1 MPERPGV
8 LGPGRALAL
17 GLAGLLAFL
26 AIWEGC
32 GALGLVSATFLP
44 GPAAVFAEFLRLLS
58 HPYAGATLPQHLAAS
73 LHRYAAGVLL
83 AALVGLPLGLA
94 MGWFRLL
101 DTVITPIFDGLR
113 FVPPIAWVPFAALW
127 FGTGIGGPV
136 LVIFTGAFPPVLIGT
151 YRGARMIEPQL
162 IEAARMLGTSHRRML
177 TEILLPGAVP
187 SIVAGLRVAAGLGWQ
202 SLIGA
207 ELIVVSSGVGYMMVQ
222 GEAAAA
228 TDTVMAGIIA
238 VGLVGSA
245 LDLGLRAAERA
256 VRRRY
261 GLAGATPRSPR

>member
-1 MPERPGV
+1 MPDRQGVPSPG
-8 LGPGRALAL
+8 LSLAL
-17 GLAGLLAFL
+17 GAAGLLVFFGV
-26 AIWEGC
+26 WEGC

-44 GPAAVFAEFLRLLS
+44 GPQSVFADLAHLLT
-58 HPYAGATLPQHLAAS
+58 HPYAGATLPEHLVAS
-73 LHRYAAGVLL
+73 LHRYAVGVLL

-94 MGWFRLL
+94 MGLFRPL
-101 DTVITPIFDGLR
+101 DAVVTPIFDGLR

-151 YRGARMIEPQL
+151 YRGARMIDPPL
-162 IEAARMLGTSHRRML
+162 IEAARMLGTSHLRML
-177 TEILLPGAVP
+177 TEVLLPGAIP

-228 TDTVMAGIIA
+228 TQTVMAGIIA
-238 VGLVGSA
+238 VGAVGSVIDLA
-245 LDLGLRAAERA
+245 LRTAERA

-261 GLAGATPRSPR
+261 GLVGGAR

>member
-1 MPERPGV
+1 MRERQALPSPG
-8 LGPGRALAL
+8 LSFAL
-17 GLAGLLAFL
+17 GLAGLITFFAV
-26 AIWEGC
+26 WQGC
-32 GALGLVSATFLP
+32 GTLGLASSTFLP
-44 GPAAVFAEFLRLLS
+44 GPATVFADFVHLLT
-58 HPYAGATLPQHLAAS
+58 HPYAGATLPEHLAAS
-73 LHRYAAGVLL
+73 LHRYAVGVLL

-94 MGWFRLL
+94 MGWFRPL
-101 DTVITPIFDGLR
+101 DAVITPIFDGLR

-151 YRGARMIEPQL
+151 YRGARMIDPSL

-228 TDTVMAGIIA
+228 TQTVMAGIVA
-238 VGLVGSA
+238 VGVIGSGI
-245 LDLGLRAAERA
+245 DLALRAAERA

-261 GLAGATPRSPR
+261 GLVGAVG